1 MLVVEV
7 LPVARILVIHGPNLN
22 LLGRREPA
30 VYGAMTL
37 EEVDALLRG
46 WAESH
51 HVTMRV
57 EQTNHE
63 GAMIDLIHQG
73 MGWADGLV
81 INPGG
86 YAHSSVALA
95 DAVRG
100 CGIVAVEVHLTNIF
114 ARESMRRRSI
124 VAQACRGIVAGL
136 GAQGYLAAC
145 EALVEMIESGKAVAS
160 GPARTGGVG

>member
-1 MLVVEV
+1 ML
-7 LPVARILVIHGPNLN
+7 A
-22 LLGRREPA
+22 A
-30 VYGAMTL
+30 
-37 EEVDALLRG
+37 

-51 HVTMRV
+51 GATLRV

-63 GAMIDLIHQG
+63 GGIIDLIHQS

-86 YAHSSVALA
+86 YAHTSVALA

-114 ARESMRRRSI
+114 AREPIRQRSI
-124 VAQACRGIVAGL
+124 VAQACSGIVAGL
-136 GAQGYLAAC
+136 GAQGYVAAC
-145 EALVEMIESGKAVAS
+145 AALMEMIESGKAVAS
-160 GPARTGGVG
+160 GSSRTGGVG